1 MENITFTILRIETFL
16 FILEFFSNQ
25 KLERRKENT
34 DDFPNYL
41 YLIYSNDSFRRL
53 AINGVWRNR

>member
-41 YLIYSNDSFRRL
+41 YLIHSNDSFRRL